1 MDLESFSSAV
11 RFKFFAPD
19 VLPTREELA
28 RMAADGVPIDIP
40 NTMLPVED
48 KHLTDE
54 LAALCSMPRMS
65 TFAIGA
71 LINHAVRQM
80 PAGTAFLNIGLWC
93 GFTFLSG
100 MIRNPDKRCIGV
112 DNFSQ
117 FSFDAVRR
125 SSDARKGEPSVA
137 QQRPA
142 LTGPGRELLIE
153 LATLLRE
160 EVIGNRVSEETAA
173 RFPGLNGPRE
183 VFLALFGAVKSARHT
198 FHEMDYREYFAR
210 VHREP
215 IGLYLYDA
223 GHSYE
228 DQLEGLRLAEPFFAD
243 GCIVLVDDT
252 NAPDPRNATLDFV
265 SGKAANR
272 YRLLFDQRTAS
283 NGHPTWWNGLMAF
296 QQIA

>member
-1 MDLESFSSAV
+1 MDVASFASAV

-19 VLPTREELA
+19 ALPTREELVA
-28 RMAADGVPIDIP
+28 MAAQGVPIDIP
-40 NTMLPVED
+40 NTMLPVAD
-48 KHLTDE
+48 AALTNE

-80 PAGTAFLNIGLWC
+80 APGTAFLNIGLWC
-93 GFTFLSG
+93 GFTLLSG
-100 MIRNPDKRCIGV
+100 MIRNADKRCIGV
-112 DNFSQ
+112 DNFSE
-117 FSFDAVRR
+117 FSFDA
-125 SSDARKGEPSVA
+125 ARKQSQAPHAEAAPIA
-137 QQRPA
+137 QRPA

-153 LATLLRE
+153 LATLLVT
-160 EVIGNRVSEETAA
+160 EVIGDRLDERTAA

-183 VFLALFGAVKSARHT
+183 VFQALFDAVKSPQHT

-223 GHSYE
+223 GHAYD

-252 NAPDPRNATLDFV
+252 NAPAPRDATLHFV
-265 SGKAANR
+265 DHEAR
-272 YRLLFDQRTAS
+272 FEYRLLFDHRTVA

-296 QQIA
+296 QRVG